1 MMNFFC
7 KVKQMPSLG
16 IFYTPPNSCEATVVT
31 VSDEDM
37 AAAASCDVLNALG
50 LLSCMLLIVDCSYYL
65 SSVCGSS

>member
-1 MMNFFC
+1 MVAFMMNFFC

-50 LLSCMLLIVDCSYYL
+50 LLSCMLYRVCSIEDYGL
-65 SSVCGSS
+65 L

>member
-50 LLSCMLLIVDCSYYL
+50 LLSCMLSCMLDRRLWATVN
-65 SSVCGSS
+65 V